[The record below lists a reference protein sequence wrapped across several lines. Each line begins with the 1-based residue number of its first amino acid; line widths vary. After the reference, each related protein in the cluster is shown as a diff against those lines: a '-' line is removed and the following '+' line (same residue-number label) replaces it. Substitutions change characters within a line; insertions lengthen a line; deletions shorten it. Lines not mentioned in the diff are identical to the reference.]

1 MAMTDPI
8 ADMLTRIRNGNQAL
22 LQRVDIPASRLKVE
36 VAKLLKA
43 EGFIRT
49 FKLVDDGRQGVLRV
63 YLRYG
68 AGNERI
74 LQGIRRVSKPGLRVY
89 RKAAQV
95 PAVYSGLG
103 VSVVSTSQ
111 GIMTGKEAR
120 ERRLGGEVLC
130 YVW

>member
-22 LQRVDIPASRLKVE
+22 LERVDMPASRLKVE

-63 YLRYG
+63 YLKYG
-68 AGNERI
+68 AGNDRI

-89 RKAAQV
+89 RKAGQL
-95 PAVYSGLG
+95 PAVYNGLG

-111 GIMTGKEAR
+111 GVMTGTEAR